1 MRYQVRYKLSLGFDL
16 LSKISTVCGMKEAFF
31 MLAAAALGSRRNPIA
46 LTGFASLSI
55 MMLFLVPAE

>member
-1 MRYQVRYKLSLGFDL
+1 
-16 LSKISTVCGMKEAFF
+16 